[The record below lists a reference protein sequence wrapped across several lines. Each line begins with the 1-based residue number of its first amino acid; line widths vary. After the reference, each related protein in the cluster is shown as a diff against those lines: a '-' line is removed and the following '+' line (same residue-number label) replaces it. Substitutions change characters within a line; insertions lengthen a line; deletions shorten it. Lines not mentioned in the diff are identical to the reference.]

1 MAVANQLANRPQK
14 TGFTAYLTNEAV
26 KNQITKV
33 VGGANSTRFISNIIS
48 AVQINPQLQECTNNS
63 ILSAALQAEALKL
76 PPSPQL
82 GFVWMVPFNNRKKGV
97 KEAQFIVS
105 AKGYKQLA
113 MRSGEYVDID
123 CIYIKEGE
131 YKGRDKYTGKQK
143 FEFIEDDDVREEL
156 PVIGYLAY
164 FETKNGFRKQI
175 YWSKAKMEQHADKYS
190 QAFSLKAARDL
201 REGKIPPSEMWK
213 YSSYWYTAFDEMA
226 EKTMIK
232 QLLSKWALLTTE
244 IATALETDNTTISE
258 DGNRNFV
265 EVEQTPMIASAKEE
279 TPIESTATEEP
290 VQEAPAEQPPVQQ
303 EPEDDVS
310 NILFG

>member
-1 MAVANQLANRPQK
+1 MAVNNSLMQK
-14 TGFTAYLTNEAV
+14 KSEVGFTEYLTREAV

-33 VGGANSTRFISNIIS
+33 VGGKNSTRFISNIIS

-63 ILSAALQAEALKL
+63 ILSAALQAESLKL

-82 GFVWMVPFNNRKKGV
+82 GFVWMVPFNNKKKGV

-113 MRSGEYVDID
+113 MRSGQYIDID

-143 FEFIEDDDVREEL
+143 FEFIEDDDERENL

-164 FETKNGFRKQI
+164 LETKDGFKKQL
-175 YWSKAKMEQHADKYS
+175 YWSKTKMEKHADKYS
-190 QAFSLKAARDL
+190 QAFSLKTAKL
-201 REGKIPPSEMWK
+201 LEEGKIPQNELWK
-213 YSSYWYTAFDEMA
+213 YSSYWYTSFDEMA

-232 QLLSKWALLTTE
+232 QLLSKWAILTPD
-244 IATALETDNTTISE
+244 IADALESDNTTIGE
-258 DGNRNFV
+258 DGNRNYI
-265 EVEQTPMIASAKEE
+265 EVESPALSTEMP
-279 TPIESTATEEP
+279 TVDTTATEEP
-290 VQEAPAEQPPVQQ
+290 VQEQPVPDQQ
-303 EPEDDVS
+303 QDIND
-310 NILFG
+310 ILFSN

>member
-1 MAVANQLANRPQK
+1 MEVNNSLMQK
-14 TGFTAYLTNEAV
+14 KSEVGFTAYLTREAV

-33 VGGANSTRFISNIIS
+33 VGGKNSTRFISNIIS

-63 ILSAALQAEALKL
+63 ILSAALQAESLKL

-82 GFVWMVPFNNRKKGV
+82 GFVWMVPFNNKKKGV

-113 MRSGEYVDID
+113 MRSGQYIDID

-143 FEFIEDDDVREEL
+143 FEFIEDDDERESL

-164 FETKNGFRKQI
+164 LETKDGFKKQL
-175 YWSKAKMEQHADKYS
+175 YWSKSKMEKHADKYS
-190 QAFSLKAARDL
+190 QAFSLKAAKL
-201 REGKIPPSEMWK
+201 LEEGKIPQNELWK
-213 YSSYWYTAFDEMA
+213 YSSYWYTSFDEMA

-232 QLLSKWALLTTE
+232 QLLSKWAMLTPD
-244 IATALETDNTTISE
+244 IADALESDNTTISE
-258 DGNRNFV
+258 DGNRNYI
-265 EVEQTPMIASAKEE
+265 EVESPALSAEIP
-279 TPIESTATEEP
+279 TVDTTATEEP
-290 VQEAPAEQPPVQQ
+290 AQEQPAPDQQ
-303 EPEDDVS
+303 DIN
-310 NILFG
+310 NILFS

>member
-1 MAVANQLANRPQK
+1 MAVNNSLMQK
-14 TGFTAYLTNEAV
+14 KSEVGFTAYLTREAV

-33 VGGANSTRFISNIIS
+33 VGGKNSTRFISNIIS

-63 ILSAALQAEALKL
+63 ILSAALQAESLKL

-82 GFVWMVPFNNRKKGV
+82 GFVWMVPFNNKKKGV

-113 MRSGEYVDID
+113 MRSGQYIDID

-143 FEFIEDDDVREEL
+143 FEFIEDDDERESL

-164 FETKNGFRKQI
+164 LETKDGFKKQL
-175 YWSKAKMEQHADKYS
+175 YWSKSKMEKHADKYS
-190 QAFSLKAARDL
+190 QAFSLKAAKL
-201 REGKIPPSEMWK
+201 LEEGKIPQNELWK
-213 YSSYWYTAFDEMA
+213 YSSYWYTSFDEMA

-232 QLLSKWALLTTE
+232 QLLSKWAMLTPDITD
-244 IATALETDNTTISE
+244 ALESDNTTVSE
-258 DGNRNFV
+258 DGNRNY
-265 EVEQTPMIASAKEE
+265 
-279 TPIESTATEEP
+279 IEMESPALNAEMPTVDTTATEES
-290 VQEAPAEQPPVQQ
+290 VQEQLVPDQQ
-303 EPEDDVS
+303 QDIND
-310 NILFG
+310 ILFS

>member
-1 MAVANQLANRPQK
+1 MAVNNSLMQK
-14 TGFTAYLTNEAV
+14 KSEVGFTAYLTREAV

-33 VGGANSTRFISNIIS
+33 VGGKNSTRFISNIIS

-63 ILSAALQAEALKL
+63 ILSAALQAESLKL

-82 GFVWMVPFNNRKKGV
+82 GFVWMVPFNNKKKGV

-113 MRSGEYVDID
+113 MRSGQYIDID

-143 FEFIEDDDVREEL
+143 FEFIEDDDERESL

-164 FETKNGFRKQI
+164 LETKDGFKKQL
-175 YWSKAKMEQHADKYS
+175 YWSKSKMEKHADKYS
-190 QAFSLKAARDL
+190 QAFSLKAAKL
-201 REGKIPPSEMWK
+201 LEEGKIPQNELWK
-213 YSSYWYTAFDEMA
+213 YSSYWYTSFDEMA

-232 QLLSKWALLTTE
+232 QLLSKWAMLTPDITD
-244 IATALETDNTTISE
+244 ALESDNTTVSE
-258 DGNRNFV
+258 DGNRNYI
-265 EVEQTPMIASAKEE
+265 EMEIPALSAEMP
-279 TPIESTATEEP
+279 TVDTTATEEP
-290 VQEAPAEQPPVQQ
+290 VQEQQ
-303 EPEDDVS
+303 TPDQQQDI
-310 NILFG
+310 NDILFN

>member
-1 MAVANQLANRPQK
+1 MAVNNSLMQK
-14 TGFTAYLTNEAV
+14 KSEVGFTAYLTREAV

-33 VGGANSTRFISNIIS
+33 VGGKNSTRFISNIIS

-63 ILSAALQAEALKL
+63 ILSAALQAESLKL

-82 GFVWMVPFNNRKKGV
+82 GFVWMVPFNNKKKGV

-113 MRSGEYVDID
+113 MRSGQYIDID

-143 FEFIEDDDVREEL
+143 FEFIEDDDERESL

-164 FETKNGFRKQI
+164 LETKDGFKKQL
-175 YWSKAKMEQHADKYS
+175 YWSKSKMEKHADKYS
-190 QAFSLKAARDL
+190 QAFSLKAAKL
-201 REGKIPPSEMWK
+201 LEEGKIPQNELWK
-213 YSSYWYTAFDEMA
+213 YSSYWYTSFDEMA

-232 QLLSKWALLTTE
+232 QLLSKWAMLTPDITD
-244 IATALETDNTTISE
+244 ALESDNTTVSE
-258 DGNRNFV
+258 DGNRNYI
-265 EVEQTPMIASAKEE
+265 EMEIPALSAEMP
-279 TPIESTATEEP
+279 TVDTTATEET
-290 VQEAPAEQPPVQQ
+290 VQEQPAPDQQ
-303 EPEDDVS
+303 QDIND
-310 NILFG
+310 ILFN

>member
-1 MAVANQLANRPQK
+1 MAVNNSLMQK
-14 TGFTAYLTNEAV
+14 KSEVGFTAYLTREAV

-33 VGGANSTRFISNIIS
+33 VGGKNSTRFISNIIS

-63 ILSAALQAEALKL
+63 ILSAALQAESLKL

-82 GFVWMVPFNNRKKGV
+82 GFVWMVPFNNKKKGV

-113 MRSGEYVDID
+113 MRSGQYIDID

-143 FEFIEDDDVREEL
+143 FEFIEDDDERENL

-164 FETKNGFRKQI
+164 LETKDGFKKQL
-175 YWSKAKMEQHADKYS
+175 YWSKSKMEKHADKYS
-190 QAFSLKAARDL
+190 QAFSLKAAKL
-201 REGKIPPSEMWK
+201 LEEGKIPQNELWK
-213 YSSYWYTAFDEMA
+213 YSSYWYTSFDEMA

-232 QLLSKWALLTTE
+232 QLLSKWAMLTPD
-244 IATALETDNTTISE
+244 IADALESDNTTISE
-258 DGNRNFV
+258 DGNRNYI
-265 EVEQTPMIASAKEE
+265 EVESPALSAEIP
-279 TPIESTATEEP
+279 TVDTTATEEP
-290 VQEAPAEQPPVQQ
+290 AQEQPAPDQQ
-303 EPEDDVS
+303 DIND
-310 NILFG
+310 ILFS

>member
-1 MAVANQLANRPQK
+1 MAVNNSLMQK
-14 TGFTAYLTNEAV
+14 KSEVGFTTYLTREAV

-33 VGGANSTRFISNIIS
+33 VGGKNSTRFISNIIS

-63 ILSAALQAEALKL
+63 ILSAALQAESLKL

-82 GFVWMVPFNNRKKGV
+82 GFVWMVPFNNKKKGV

-113 MRSGEYVDID
+113 MRSGQYIDID

-143 FEFIEDDDVREEL
+143 FEFIEDDDERESL

-164 FETKNGFRKQI
+164 LETKDGFKKQL
-175 YWSKAKMEQHADKYS
+175 YWSKSKMEKHADKYS
-190 QAFSLKAARDL
+190 QAFSLKAAKL
-201 REGKIPPSEMWK
+201 LEEGKIPQNELWK
-213 YSSYWYTAFDEMA
+213 YSSYWYTSFDEMA

-232 QLLSKWALLTTE
+232 QLLSKWAMLTPDITD
-244 IATALETDNTTISE
+244 ALESDNTTVSE
-258 DGNRNFV
+258 DGNRNY
-265 EVEQTPMIASAKEE
+265 
-279 TPIESTATEEP
+279 IEMESPALNAEMPTVDTTATEEP
-290 VQEAPAEQPPVQQ
+290 VQEQPVPDQQ
-303 EPEDDVS
+303 QDIND
-310 NILFG
+310 ILFS

>member
-1 MAVANQLANRPQK
+1 MAVNNSLMQK
-14 TGFTAYLTNEAV
+14 KSEVGFTAYLTRETV

-33 VGGANSTRFISNIIS
+33 VGGKNSTRFISNIIS

-63 ILSAALQAEALKL
+63 ILSAALQAESLKL

-82 GFVWMVPFNNRKKGV
+82 GFVWMVPFNNKKKGV

-113 MRSGEYVDID
+113 MRSGQYIDID

-143 FEFIEDDDVREEL
+143 FEFIEDDDERESL

-164 FETKNGFRKQI
+164 LETKDGFKKQL
-175 YWSKAKMEQHADKYS
+175 YWSKSKMEKHADKYS
-190 QAFSLKAARDL
+190 QAFSLKAAKL
-201 REGKIPPSEMWK
+201 LEEGKIPQNELWK
-213 YSSYWYTAFDEMA
+213 YSSYWYTSFDEMA

-232 QLLSKWALLTTE
+232 QLLSKWAMLTPDITD
-244 IATALETDNTTISE
+244 ALEIDNTTVSE
-258 DGNRNFV
+258 DGNRNYI
-265 EVEQTPMIASAKEE
+265 EMESPALSAEIP
-279 TPIESTATEEP
+279 TVDTTATEET
-290 VQEAPAEQPPVQQ
+290 VQEQPVPDQQ
-303 EPEDDVS
+303 QDIND
-310 NILFG
+310 ILFSN

>member
-1 MAVANQLANRPQK
+1 MAINNSLMQK
-14 TGFTAYLTNEAV
+14 KSEVGFTAYLTREAV

-33 VGGANSTRFISNIIS
+33 VGGKNSTRFISNIIS

-63 ILSAALQAEALKL
+63 ILSAALQAESLKL

-82 GFVWMVPFNNRKKGV
+82 GFVWMVPFNNKKKGV

-113 MRSGEYVDID
+113 MRSGQYIDID

-143 FEFIEDDDVREEL
+143 FEFIEDDDERESL

-164 FETKNGFRKQI
+164 LETKDGFKKQL
-175 YWSKAKMEQHADKYS
+175 YWSKSKMEKHADKYS
-190 QAFSLKAARDL
+190 QAFSLKAAKL
-201 REGKIPPSEMWK
+201 LEEGKIPQNELWK
-213 YSSYWYTAFDEMA
+213 YSSYWYTSFDEMA

-232 QLLSKWALLTTE
+232 QLLSKWAMLTPDITD
-244 IATALETDNTTISE
+244 ALESDNTTVSE
-258 DGNRNFV
+258 DGNRNY
-265 EVEQTPMIASAKEE
+265 
-279 TPIESTATEEP
+279 IEMESPALNAEMPTVDTTATEES
-290 VQEAPAEQPPVQQ
+290 VQEQPVPDQQ
-303 EPEDDVS
+303 QDIND
-310 NILFG
+310 ILFS

>member
-1 MAVANQLANRPQK
+1 MAVNNSLMQK
-14 TGFTAYLTNEAV
+14 KSEVGFTAYLTREAV

-33 VGGANSTRFISNIIS
+33 VGGKNSTRFISNIIS

-63 ILSAALQAEALKL
+63 ILSAALQAESLKL

-82 GFVWMVPFNNRKKGV
+82 GFVWMVPFNNKKKGV

-113 MRSGEYVDID
+113 MRSGQYIDID

-143 FEFIEDDDVREEL
+143 FEFIEDDDERESL

-164 FETKNGFRKQI
+164 LETKDGFKKQL
-175 YWSKAKMEQHADKYS
+175 YWSKSKMEKHADKYS
-190 QAFSLKAARDL
+190 QAFSLKAAKL
-201 REGKIPPSEMWK
+201 LEEGKIPQNELWK
-213 YSSYWYTAFDEMA
+213 YSSYWYTSFDEMA

-232 QLLSKWALLTTE
+232 QLLSKWAMLTPD
-244 IATALETDNTTISE
+244 IADALESDNTTINE
-258 DGNRNFV
+258 DGNRNYIEMDSPALSV
-265 EVEQTPMIASAKEE
+265 EIPTVDT
-279 TPIESTATEEP
+279 TATEEP
-290 VQEAPAEQPPVQQ
+290 VQEQPAPDQQ
-303 EPEDDVS
+303 QDIND
-310 NILFG
+310 ILFS